1 MAAQLGGA
9 QGEAG
14 VGRGGRH
21 VGVGRGER
29 RLERREGGA
38 VAGRVMGVDGWGGEE
53 PVRVRR
59 VSADA
64 QGHLVDYSAPLW
76 VRQAVAV
83 LNERGGRR
91 RQDGLRG
98 GVMGGREGPAGL
110 VGKQRVRGQALRGR
124 GGSVC
129 GAAVRQ
135 VGKSVRL
142 DSGGDVGVWP
152 QGPVVAVPIF
162 AAAVGHEELHL
173 GQKTTAGI
181 TRAPQRNNSKP
192 QRGAT

>member
-1 MAAQLGGA
+1 MVAQLGGA
-9 QGEAG
+9 EGEAG

-38 VAGRVMGVDGWGGEE
+38 VAGRVMRVDGWGGEE

-59 VSADA
+59 VSEGA

-76 VRQAVAV
+76 VRQTVTV

-91 RQDGLRG
+91 QDGLRG
-98 GVMGGREGPAGL
+98 RVMGGREGPAGL

-124 GGSVC
+124 GGGMC

-142 DSGGDVGVWP
+142 DSGGDVGMWP

-173 GQKTTAGI
+173 GQKTTSGI
-181 TRAPQRNNSKP
+181 TRRPQRNNSK
-192 QRGAT
+192 R